1 MMQFVADLEKVR
13 NFKYQVENLLLEA
26 YKMKTQEVTVP

>member
-13 NFKYQVENLLLEA
+13 NFKYQFENLLLEA